1 MKEEN
6 NVRCIV
12 VSAFAFVKV
21 AIFSLEGIIL
31 MRMVVTMEKM
41 VLKTS
46 SQWIVFPLHK
56 NANQRNMSFP
66 ICIFA

>member
-46 SQWIVFPLHK
+46 S
-56 NANQRNMSFP
+56 
-66 ICIFA
+66 

>member
-6 NVRCIV
+6 NVCCIV
-12 VSAFAFVKV
+12 VSVFAFVKV

-46 SQWIVFPLHK
+46 S
-56 NANQRNMSFP
+56 
-66 ICIFA
+66 